1 MIALT
6 DELSLGF
13 LLNNGIAI
21 GVARY
26 VLTRINTNLDKLS
39 KSIDNLNQNINNRLF
54 ALENNQRQFQM
65 QIHELKVQIDSIR
78 HGDN

>member
-1 MIALT
+1 MT
-6 DELSLGF
+6 DELSLVF

-21 GVARY
+21 GVAWY